1 MAEFDANAEADR
13 VLGALAGD
21 GLAPS
26 DFQGLSKRKG
36 AFAKIRDLI
45 KGAMGM
51 SDDTPPAPDA
61 PGGDPPAP
69 GGGDAPGGD
78 APAGAGAPG
87 APPAGDYGDK
97 PDDAPEDDEPDPQ
110 AGSDDMAQL
119 GAEDMEKV
127 FEGDVTELL
136 AELVELPAMVKGV
149 LYECL
154 LLREELQAA
163 KAREAA
169 QAGELRELRK
179 AVRSVLEVQ
188 GQIADTIEGLGDV
201 QAHTV
206 VAMEKANTA
215 LRDMLTAESGQRMQV
230 RTPASVAARL
240 APTPAAAPS
249 PQEFD
254 RVALVK
260 AQTQCI
266 IDDAQKHHYRQ
277 TGVFTTDPTENAT
290 IVNKVR
296 ALLAPTT
303 PL

>member
-1 MAEFDANAEADR
+1 
-13 VLGALAGD
+13 
-21 GLAPS
+21 
-26 DFQGLSKRKG
+26 
-36 AFAKIRDLI
+36 
-45 KGAMGM
+45 
-51 SDDTPPAPDA
+51 
-61 PGGDPPAP
+61 
-69 GGGDAPGGD
+69 
-78 APAGAGAPG
+78 
-87 APPAGDYGDK
+87 
-97 PDDAPEDDEPDPQ
+97 
-110 AGSDDMAQL
+110 MAQL

-154 LLREELQAA
+154 FLREELQAA

-169 QAGELRELRK
+169 QAGEIRELRK

-240 APTPAAAPS
+240 APTPAAAPP

-260 AQTQCI
+260 AQTLCI
-266 IDDAQKHHYRQ
+266 IDDAQKLHYRQ
-277 TGVFTTDPTENAT
+277 TGVFTTDPTENAK
-290 IVNKVR
+290 IVNNVR

-303 PL
+303 PS